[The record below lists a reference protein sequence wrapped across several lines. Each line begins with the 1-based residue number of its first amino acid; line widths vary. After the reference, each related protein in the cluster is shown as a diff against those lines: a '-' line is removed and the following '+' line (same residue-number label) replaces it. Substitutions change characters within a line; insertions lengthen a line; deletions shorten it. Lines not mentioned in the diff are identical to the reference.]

1 MLIESIPQKIPIF
14 CTGVSN
20 VEKGSWIEQS
30 EQMVKK
36 CSWSCGVPKTINFEM
51 FKPGLFG

>member
-1 MLIESIPQKIPIF
+1 MHVRRNCMYVYELFSVWFEKKSYCTHI
-14 CTGVSN
+14 TGVSN

-36 CSWSCGVPKTINFEM
+36 CS
-51 FKPGLFG
+51 

>member
-1 MLIESIPQKIPIF
+1 MVKNIVIEMLL
-14 CTGVSN
+14 TGVSN

>member
-1 MLIESIPQKIPIF
+1 MNDNPAIPVDASIV
-14 CTGVSN
+14 TGVSN

>member
-1 MLIESIPQKIPIF
+1 MKIIIIIKKTKSKKNPVSGYYYPSLKLELLVT
-14 CTGVSN
+14 CVSN

-36 CSWSCGVPKTINFEM
+36 CS
-51 FKPGLFG
+51 